1 MSGTLYLVR
10 HGQTVYNVEGRL
22 QGWCDS
28 PLTTPGVAGVRDTA
42 ERLADRA
49 FVAAY
54 VSPSPRT
61 RATAELL
68 LAHHRHVPVREMPDL
83 REFGFGRAEGE
94 REVDLLPELDPYDM
108 WLGIVDGTFAGFPG
122 GETGERF
129 RARVLRGFRAIEAR
143 HPQGEVLVVSHCLT
157 LMSYL
162 ATIDPARTAPP
173 RNAGVAVVE
182 LAPRRLVSIESREP
196 GPGEAGP
203 RTAGT
208 VGTVGTVGE
217 GELTRSTA

>member
-1 MSGTLYLVR
+1 MRSESTLYLVR

-28 PLTTPGVAGVRDTA
+28 PLTEAGVAGVRATA
-42 ERLADRA
+42 ERLAGRS

-68 LAHHRHVPVREMPDL
+68 LGHHRRVPVREMPDL
-83 REFGFGRAEGE
+83 REFGFGREEGR
-94 REVDLLPELDPYDM
+94 REVDLLPEVDPYEM
-108 WLGIVDGTFAGFPG
+108 WVGVVDGTFAGFPG
-122 GETGERF
+122 GETGERY
-129 RARVLRGFRAIEAR
+129 RARVLRAFRLIEAS

-157 LMSYL
+157 LMTYL
-162 ATIDPARTAPP
+162 SSIDPERTAPP

-182 LAPRRLVSIESREP
+182 TGPVRRLVSVEAREDEP
-196 GPGEAGP
+196 TAVPAAG
-203 RTAGT
+203 
-208 VGTVGTVGE
+208 
-217 GELTRSTA
+217 